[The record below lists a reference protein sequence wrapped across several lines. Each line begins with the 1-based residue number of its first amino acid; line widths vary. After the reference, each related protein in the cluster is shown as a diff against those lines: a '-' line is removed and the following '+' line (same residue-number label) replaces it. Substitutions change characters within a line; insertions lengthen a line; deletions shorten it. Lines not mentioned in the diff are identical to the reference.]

1 MKSFVTALLCFV
13 GIGLAFSSA
22 PEKFSRVRINVPD
35 RSTLDRIWSTGM
47 DYEGVTGKV
56 GGFME
61 FVGGEFEL
69 HQLRS
74 HGVSFEI
81 IIDDMAKD
89 SESRLQTGPVNVF
102 GFGYGSMGGYY
113 TFAEVLR
120 QLDTMKL
127 QYPSLITVRDSVGRS
142 QEGRGVWVVKISDN
156 PNINEPGEP
165 EVLYTAL
172 HHAREPEGMMS
183 VLYYMWW
190 LLENYGTNPTAT
202 YLVNN
207 RQMWFMPVV
216 NPDGYVYNQ
225 TTNPNGGGFWRKNRR
240 NNLDGTF
247 GVDPNR
253 NYGPTYMWDSQWAP
267 NGSSTSPGSETYRGP
282 SVWSEPENQTIDN
295 FMRAHVIKACFNY
308 HTYGN
313 YLIYPYGYFARE
325 NPDSLVYRDMAYS
338 LTTDNRYTN
347 GTDIQTVSYSTR
359 GVSDD
364 YMYGD
369 TTKPK
374 TWAMTPEVGTT
385 GFWPTV
391 PEIFPLAIGNL
402 SMNIYLSYISGQY
415 ATLKR
420 YDIQDA
426 GGSGF
431 LDRGESF
438 NLLATVKNK
447 GASDASN
454 LTYTISSSSPSVQ
467 FSTSSAQIASL
478 LSQAEAQ
485 VTFAGSVAWNA
496 TTGVPVQFYL
506 TATDPQGYLKV
517 DTLRLY
523 VGTPTT
529 AFADSA
535 SNGTTNWTTGTGW
548 GVTSNAHTPPSAF
561 TDSPSGNY
569 PSSANNSLT
578 LNSQLNLVGYNYAQL
593 KFWTKWAVEPTWDF
607 ATIDVSTNNGSTWTN
622 LRTPL
627 SHKGSARSGSQ
638 QPSGSWGYDSY
649 TPFGQQYIEQEADL
663 TPYVNSSIRL
673 RFRMAADGGD
683 QRDGFFVDDIRV
695 HGYTINQS
703 ADTVHSLSPE

>member
-1 MKSFVTALLCFV
+1 
-13 GIGLAFSSA
+13 
-22 PEKFSRVRINVPD
+22 
-35 RSTLDRIWSTGM
+35 
-47 DYEGVTGKV
+47 
-56 GGFME
+56 
-61 FVGGEFEL
+61 
-69 HQLRS
+69 
-74 HGVSFEI
+74 
-81 IIDDMAKD
+81 
-89 SESRLQTGPVNVF
+89 
-102 GFGYGSMGGYY
+102 
-113 TFAEVLR
+113 
-120 QLDTMKL
+120 
-127 QYPSLITVRDSVGRS
+127 GRA
-142 QEGRGVWVVKISDN
+142 VWAVKISDN
-156 PNINEPGEP
+156 PSINEPGEP
-165 EVLYTAL
+165 EVLYTSL
-172 HHAREPEGMMS
+172 THAREPEGMMS
-183 VLYYMWW
+183 VMYYMWW
-190 LLENYGTNPTAT
+190 LLENYGTNQTAT
-202 YLVNN
+202 YLINN
-207 RQMWFMPVV
+207 RQIWFIPVL

-225 TTNPNGGGFWRKNRR
+225 TTNPNGGGMWRKNRR
-240 NNLDGTF
+240 FNGPPTNSY

-253 NYGPTYMWDSQWAP
+253 NYGPLYMWDSQWAP
-267 NGSSTSPGSETYRGP
+267 NGSSTSPTSETYRGP

-338 LTTDNRYTN
+338 LTADNRYTN

-391 PEIFPLAIGNL
+391 PEIFPLAIGTL

-426 GGSGF
+426 GGNGF
-431 LDRGESF
+431 IDRGESF

-467 FSTSSAQIASL
+467 FSTSSAQIPSL

-496 TTGVPVQFYL
+496 TTGVPVQFFL
-506 TATDPQGYLKV
+506 TATDLQGFQKI
-517 DTLRLY
+517 DTLKLHI
-523 VGTPTT
+523 GTPTI

-535 SNGTTNWTTGTGW
+535 TAGTFNWSTGTGW
-548 GVTSNAHTPPSAF
+548 GTTSNAHTPPLAF
-561 TDSPSGNY
+561 TDSPTGNY
-569 PSSANNSLT
+569 AASANNSLT
-578 LNSQLNLVGYNYAQL
+578 MNSQLNLSGFSYAQL
-593 KFWTKWAVEPTWDF
+593 RFWTKWAIEPTWDF
-607 ATIDVSTNNGSTWTN
+607 ATVEVSTNNGTSWTT

-627 SHKGSARSGSQ
+627 SHKGSARSGGQ
-638 QPSGSWGYDSY
+638 QPANSWGYDSY
-649 TPFGQQYIEQEADL
+649 TPFGQQFIEQAVE
-663 TPYVNSSIRL
+663 
-673 RFRMAADGGD
+673 
-683 QRDGFFVDDIRV
+683 Q
-695 HGYTINQS
+695 
-703 ADTVHSLSPE
+703 